1 MTVMKQILLLHT
13 LCCNHLSNKFW
24 YLAPTWNSW
33 KWFNIT
39 DLIYF
44 SQQFFFYIWYWD
56 VSNFMQA
63 RRKFC
68 SKIEKQE
75 NTMKREITF
84 IFPSDGL
91 EESLMLIHCEC
102 IVNQI
107 VACSGSLLFSFI
119 FLEIKLTSTWKTVT
133 WSNTA
138 KQIKYMAEKK
148 QIFNECVNEITSFPN
163 SAQTVY

>member
-1 MTVMKQILLLHT
+1 
-13 LCCNHLSNKFW
+13 
-24 YLAPTWNSW
+24 
-33 KWFNIT
+33 
-39 DLIYF
+39 
-44 SQQFFFYIWYWD
+44 
-56 VSNFMQA
+56 MQA

-133 WSNTA
+133 
-138 KQIKYMAEKK
+138 
-148 QIFNECVNEITSFPN
+148 
-163 SAQTVY
+163 